1 MSDERSEVPPV
12 EPYVPAPD
20 ADNPPAPAPAVRPGA
35 GADPIPV
42 DAPSRSDRG
51 WLALV
56 IALAA
61 LALAGLG
68 WWRTSADL
76 TEMRTRHQALADE
89 VAGMRRTPVM
99 DLTGVPV
106 RGSSNAVVTLIE
118 FSDYE
123 CPFCLRHFQ
132 QTMPEIEKNYV
143 ATGKVLYAFR
153 DWPVDDLHPQA
164 IRAHVAAHCA
174 GEQGKYWDM
183 HARLFSPAGTHTPER
198 LRALA
203 QELGL
208 DLGGFDQCA
217 SSDRP
222 AAAIR
227 ATSKQAVE
235 FGASGTP
242 VFFIGLRDRATN
254 RVTILRGLAGAQDYA
269 AFAQVLD
276 AVIAQAR

>member
-1 MSDERSEVPPV
+1 VSEERSGVPPV
-12 EPYVPAPD
+12 EPDVPA
-20 ADNPPAPAPAVRPGA
+20 PGA
-35 GADPIPV
+35 GAEPIPV
-42 DAPSRSDRG
+42 DAPKRLDRG

-61 LALAGLG
+61 VALAGLG

-76 TEMRTRHQALADE
+76 TEMRTRYQALADE

-132 QTMPEIEKNYV
+132 QTMPEIEKDYI

-198 LRALA
+198 LRGLA

-208 DLGGFDQCA
+208 DLAGFDQCA
-217 SSDRP
+217 ASDRP

-227 ATSKQAVE
+227 ATSRQAVE

-242 VFFIGLRDRATN
+242 VFFIGLRDRATH
-254 RVTILRGLAGAQDYA
+254 RVTILRGLSGAQNYA
-269 AFAQVLD
+269 AFAQALD

>member
-1 MSDERSEVPPV
+1 VSEERSGVPPV
-12 EPYVPAPD
+12 EPDVPA
-20 ADNPPAPAPAVRPGA
+20 PGA
-35 GADPIPV
+35 GAEPIPV
-42 DAPSRSDRG
+42 DAPSRPDRG

-61 LALAGLG
+61 VALAGLG

-76 TEMRTRHQALADE
+76 TEMRTRYQALADE

-132 QTMPEIEKNYV
+132 QTMPEIEKDYI

-183 HARLFSPAGTHTPER
+183 HDRLFANQ
-198 LRALA
+198 RALGLPSLKQA
-203 QELGL
+203 AAGLGL
-208 DLGGFDQCA
+208 DAAKFDQCLDSGKYA
-217 SSDRP
+217 AGIAEDMKQGESLGVQSTPTVYVNGRP
-222 AAAIR
+222 
-227 ATSKQAVE
+227 V
-235 FGASGTP
+235 
-242 VFFIGLRDRATN
+242 V
-254 RVTILRGLAGAQDYA
+254 GAQPYE
-269 AFAQVLD
+269 FFQM
-276 AVIAQAR
+276 VIDEELAKK